1 MPETNI
7 IDRSKFEIKLG
18 GYAVGNSAC
27 LTDPTIVSQAQEYRR
42 QVAARMIPLG
52 KEDVSA
58 KLPASDYLVSRKVD
72 GEFNLLVWE
81 DGQACCVNPGGT
93 VRIGLPWLEEAAQTL
108 QNAGVHSA
116 RIAGELYVHC
126 TDRRPRVHDVSN
138 IARNPQDD
146 ADLQRLRFA
155 AFDIV
160 SLEGQPAGEL
170 YADALQ
176 TLESLFGKG
185 TLIGVVETHVVTQP
199 QEIVNLF
206 ERLVEGEDAEGLVAR
221 SDTAGQF
228 KIKPRHTLDVAVI
241 GFTESSDDRAGL
253 LHDLLVAVVREDNS
267 LQVLCRVGGGF
278 SEEQRRLMLSDL
290 KDMVVASEYAEV
302 NSDYVAYQMVRPE
315 WIIEISCLDL
325 ISQTTRGGDVNRMVL
340 AYDKGANE
348 GYRVIRRMPL
358 ASVISPQFICRRD
371 DKSLHTLDVSCHQI
385 SKLVEVNNINAD
397 ATSFTLP
404 KTEVI
409 RREVFTKQLKGET
422 MVRKFLLLKT
432 NKQAVSEEHP
442 AYAIHYTD
450 FSPNRKDP
458 LARDVRISNSL
469 EQIEQLYVDMKAE
482 NIKKGWLSV

>member
-1 MPETNI
+1 
-7 IDRSKFEIKLG
+7 
-18 GYAVGNSAC
+18 
-27 LTDPTIVSQAQEYRR
+27 
-42 QVAARMIPLG
+42 
-52 KEDVSA
+52 
-58 KLPASDYLVSRKVD
+58 
-72 GEFNLLVWE
+72 
-81 DGQACCVNPGGT
+81 
-93 VRIGLPWLEEAAQTL
+93 
-108 QNAGVHSA
+108 
-116 RIAGELYVHC
+116 
-126 TDRRPRVHDVSN
+126 
-138 IARNPQDD
+138 
-146 ADLQRLRFA
+146 
-155 AFDIV
+155 
-160 SLEGQPAGEL
+160 
-170 YADALQ
+170 
-176 TLESLFGKG
+176 
-185 TLIGVVETHVVTQP
+185 
-199 QEIVNLF
+199 
-206 ERLVEGEDAEGLVAR
+206 
-221 SDTAGQF
+221 
-228 KIKPRHTLDVAVI
+228 
-241 GFTESSDDRAGL
+241 
-253 LHDLLVAVVREDNS
+253 
-267 LQVLCRVGGGF
+267 
-278 SEEQRRLMLSDL
+278 
-290 KDMVVASEYAEV
+290 
-302 NSDYVAYQMVRPE
+302 MVRPE